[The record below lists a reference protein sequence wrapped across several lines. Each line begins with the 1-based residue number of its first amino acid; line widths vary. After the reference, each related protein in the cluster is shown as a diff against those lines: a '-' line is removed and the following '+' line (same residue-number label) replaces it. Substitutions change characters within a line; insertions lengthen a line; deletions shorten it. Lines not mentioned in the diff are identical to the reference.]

1 MLVNNDF
8 AYFFIWLWSS
18 AYING
23 LDGLQN
29 KNLWVRRSKNVFR
42 FCVRLCQAEFKNH
55 DYEPNMA
62 EYKNIFYDS
71 QKLGFQTKNSLKQF
85 SKPIVRNRE
94 NLLSF
99 ALVVTVTFT

>member
-1 MLVNNDF
+1 MILQDF
-8 AYFFIWLWSS
+8 F
-18 AYING
+18 YITLIECLRLSD

-29 KNLWVRRSKNVFR
+29 KDLWVRRSKNVFR
-42 FCVRLCQAEFKNH
+42 FYQAEFKNH
-55 DYEPNMA
+55 DHELNMA
-62 EYKNIFYDS
+62 CYKNIFHDS
-71 QKLGFQTKNSLKQF
+71 QKLGFQTKNSLKPF